1 MKWWKEEGP
10 GVRSSPSSVEWPCDP
25 GPSDPTSKFSHR
37 RTVKMPM
44 EYCVY
49 VSGGMCVWGGGVARD
64 DPCTCKL
71 SLYGSVM

>member
-25 GPSDPTSKFSHR
+25 GPSDPTSKFSHK

-44 EYCVY
+44 QYCVY
-49 VSGGMCVWGGGVARD
+49 VSGGMCVCVWGVLHEMTRV
-64 DPCTCKL
+64 P
-71 SLYGSVM
+71 VN